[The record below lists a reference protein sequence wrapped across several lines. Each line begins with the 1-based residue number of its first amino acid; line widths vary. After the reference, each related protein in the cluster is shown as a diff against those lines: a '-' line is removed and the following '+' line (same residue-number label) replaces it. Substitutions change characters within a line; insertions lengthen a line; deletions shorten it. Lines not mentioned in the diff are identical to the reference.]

1 MMKRNALN
9 TLGFEVPILRADT
22 STSSSRTYPTK
33 TITNGS
39 ETLLLNTLPHETVT
53 VGSPNTPGG
62 PVVVDI
68 SGADPSRCLI
78 YHIYPDKSNILQL
91 QDLIVG
97 IVHGNN
103 PRNNKTS
110 PSSPVNLS
118 FPAPILPHCVS
129 CMRLRDNGWQDKYCF
144 KFVLIT
150 ADGFLHMITL
160 IQGQDILQQLNQ
172 VEQDVVL
179 SVDLRPWFQKSCAQ
193 PTCLTQAGTF
203 ICIGTDHGTLLTVPM
218 KRDRFK
224 NASASSVIELH
235 CGGSMSG
242 GGGLGAMFGGLISRA
257 SHAVSSS
264 ITIPT
269 GNSTHS
275 CGKSMTKGI
284 RHLLELQ
291 LATSEDLFF
300 VCAIDESSHM
310 YLWQLDNKTMVYDA
324 ALLPEE
330 EAKLYRPAFARLAAE
345 PLDATTILL
354 LLCFEPM
361 RYGSTGVTISID
373 TNGDTVARAPV
384 SQFQARSYELIL
396 EDRGPNVYKAQ
407 VQSGTQLVAPSVHRA
422 LDVMLE
428 HVSSQCVGVWL
439 LHYDSLGARKL
450 TCIPMVFG
458 DAEAIPTETR
468 LIGDQIR
475 DALPGSRDQM
485 NVVQEVWGAM
495 KPALDKASSMIDSSL
510 SVVGEAVMDVMLGPG
525 RVCRGALATALYM
538 TLEKERVVVA
548 DGAAGISLDI
558 DADEQRRNEY
568 RQSCASADVVQ
579 LRRVIRKKVTAY
591 CQSNNINEVES
602 IECWCEL
609 AQNYA
614 GAWSDGSNAPVAL
627 IQHPPAS
634 SSANMLQAGSASTTF
649 LHAFYVARANGAVS
663 FIRQAQATELPGVNQ
678 GMVLLKIPVEWV
690 EKQQTRI
697 SQLFLPILEA
707 MNLVSEAAGGA
718 LLMRML
724 WMSAQR
730 GCNIGNVVLPAAVKA
745 LIAGNT
751 AAATSGGADRDARN
765 SSRDACLGAW
775 RGRCRLLPLKLGEL
789 MAEIDSA
796 NNNGNLAQAIQIAL
810 DVLTFEL
817 RVPSKRQPACHPTT
831 LTAAAA
837 IETMACQITECQLQ
851 VVTQLLLLSKYVLW
865 SGHLGTRNHTTAVC
879 NNNSGGAGQQQ
890 QQQQLWTL
898 SNEVRKEM
906 AYVMIPKTINVFI
919 AVASAQWACVRPL
932 DSIAM
937 ASLSLKQRINF
948 NTTITGS
955 GGGVMNA
962 AGAALGRI
970 DPSRLVVHSST
981 SEIHN
986 GGEDAAIKR
995 ARLGGGGGGGGLSSS
1010 STATVIQQDLYT
1022 LSLLFFGPS
1031 PPSSLQQQQQQGEG
1045 QQQLPPSAREYHV
1058 DSDGCLLI
1066 HSIRNLSDVESAAI
1080 VFTQRLVGM
1089 TRALSLDLRSEE
1101 QPLSYSQPVSL
1112 AALPLA
1118 GQLLQHQVA
1127 PSLRSLINSY
1137 PPSNHPT
1144 GPTTTASD
1152 LSLYDAD
1159 ADGGVSGLS
1168 RLVALGKDSMMTE
1181 DLHLL
1186 FFDACV
1192 ELHRAVQKSRSSFG
1206 AAGGKKKKKKDIGKS
1221 TGDLLDNSM
1230 AKFFHVANIY
1240 GSADQKDI
1248 AFLVRMLQK
1257 LATTTTSAAASD
1269 GVSSGVGGTISLPST
1284 PRNVGE
1290 LLQQTVLFYYE
1301 TLTRVYRHIG
1311 APRHAIKCAF
1321 AALQSANSIIAD
1333 PNNCKH
1339 YCSQLWRA
1347 VFSASLACHDYEQA
1361 YVAMQAVTVPELKV
1375 DCLQRLVNILC
1386 SAPTSKT
1393 KVIMLTDG
1401 DGDGKKEQGSDSRLE
1416 LLVRLPYAESILVNR
1431 EGRQMWVPL
1440 IEEVT
1445 HMLWRRAETLDVKA
1459 HPQPCKVL
1467 FAFFTARGDHQS
1479 AARAMLTYARRLM
1492 AELATNNTTAA
1503 AGGIFATAPIGS
1515 KKRGGTTFN
1524 NANKTAAIAAA
1535 YLDTLR
1541 AVHAALTVAAASLSL
1556 VDPSRAWLEDPYFN
1570 FPTTIDHTIMSGS
1583 TTMMM
1588 MDGAVVTVEDL
1599 NKEVAVA
1606 KARCTV
1612 ADTLSE
1618 REQQQGTTAA
1628 VVSMISSLDTP
1639 EDIFQ
1644 HLLSLNL
1651 HDEAV
1656 SLAVAVFEGTR
1667 QVRAC
1672 ERSVSSLAT
1681 HCVRLQQQQQQQA
1694 ASLTADGYSDKD
1706 NGDGGDNDTMMA
1718 VEYSDGRMRTVS
1730 PPPTS
1735 YLSASSSMHVDRN
1748 RGGAS
1753 SPSFT
1758 PSAIPPPPPQYH
1770 HHRKSFDTDRQ
1781 TTTAAK
1787 VVVTPAQ
1794 ARRAWQ
1800 LLRRHIERLES
1811 LSSSFIRLR
1820 LIAIESILATEPS
1833 FGIFQWLLAP
1843 FISRGTTRTTDTGT
1857 APTTTKAMMMADVG
1871 GLVRVLMRFGRLEEA
1886 ADIVIRHLE
1895 DVLVRSVPSITMKHT
1910 AAIYYPHRLLE
1921 QLMRELEEEER
1932 RGGGDGGASESQ
1944 RYAAERLRKL
1954 VEEER
1959 EAAMRQTDVISRVYG

>member
-1 MMKRNALN
+1 
-9 TLGFEVPILRADT
+9 
-22 STSSSRTYPTK
+22 
-33 TITNGS
+33 
-39 ETLLLNTLPHETVT
+39 
-53 VGSPNTPGG
+53 
-62 PVVVDI
+62 
-68 SGADPSRCLI
+68 
-78 YHIYPDKSNILQL
+78 
-91 QDLIVG
+91 
-97 IVHGNN
+97 
-103 PRNNKTS
+103 
-110 PSSPVNLS
+110 
-118 FPAPILPHCVS
+118 
-129 CMRLRDNGWQDKYCF
+129 MRLRDNGWQDKYCF

-160 IQGQDILQQLNQ
+160 IQGQDILQQLKNSNN
-172 VEQDVVL
+172 EQDVVL
-179 SVDLRPWFQKSCAQ
+179 SVDLRPFFQKSGAQ

-203 ICIGTDHGTLLTVPM
+203 ICIGTEHGTLLTVPM
-218 KRDRFK
+218 KRDKFK
-224 NASASSVIELH
+224 NASASSVVELD
-235 CGGSMSG
+235 CGGG
-242 GGGLGAMFGGLISRA
+242 IGCGLGAMFGGLLSRA

-269 GNSTHS
+269 GGSSNS
-275 CGKSMTKGI
+275 GGRSMTKGI
-284 RHLLELQ
+284 RHVLELQ

-345 PLDATTILL
+345 PLDATTTLL
-354 LLCFEPM
+354 LLCFEPR
-361 RYGSTGVTISID
+361 RYGTTGVNIIINNS
-373 TNGDTVARAPV
+373 GDTVARAQV

-407 VQSGTQLVAPSVHRA
+407 IQSGTQLVAPSVHRA

-458 DAEAIPTETR
+458 DAEAIPTDTR
-468 LIGDQIR
+468 LLGDQIR
-475 DALPGSRDQM
+475 DALPVSREQM
-485 NVVQEVWGAM
+485 NVVQEVWSAM

-538 TLEKERVVVA
+538 TLEKDRVVVT
-548 DGAAGISLDI
+548 DGGAGISLDM
-558 DADEQRRNEY
+558 DADERRRNEY

-591 CQSNNINEVES
+591 CQTNNINEVDS

-634 SSANMLQAGSASTTF
+634 SSANILQAGSAQTTF

-690 EKQQTRI
+690 DKQQTRI

-724 WMSAQR
+724 WMCAQR

-751 AAATSGGADRDARN
+751 AAATSGGADRDAR
-765 SSRDACLGAW
+765 SSGRDACLGAW

-789 MAEIDSA
+789 MVEIDSA
-796 NNNGNLAQAIQIAL
+796 NNNGNLAKAVQIAL
-810 DVLTFEL
+810 DVITFEL

-865 SGHLGTRNHTTAVC
+865 SGHLGTRNHTTTV
-879 NNNSGGAGQQQ
+879 NNSGGGQ
-890 QQQQLWTL
+890 QQQQLWML

-906 AYVMIPKTINVFI
+906 AYVMVPKTTNVFI

-932 DSIAM
+932 DSTAM

-948 NTTITGS
+948 NSTITG
-955 GGGVMNA
+955 GGGGGGGMMNA

-970 DPSRLVVHSST
+970 DPSKLVVHSST
-981 SEIHN
+981 SELHD
-986 GGEDAAIKR
+986 GSEDAAIKR

-1010 STATVIQQDLYT
+1010 STATVIQQDLYA

-1031 PPSSLQQQQQQGEG
+1031 PPSSLQQQQQGEG

-1058 DSDGCLLI
+1058 DNDGCLLL
-1066 HSIRNLSDVESAAI
+1066 HSIRNLSDIESAAT

-1127 PSLRSLINSY
+1127 PSLYSLITSS

-1144 GPTTTASD
+1144 GPASD
-1152 LSLYDAD
+1152 LSIYDAD

-1192 ELHRAVQKSRSSFG
+1192 ELYRAIQKGRSSG
-1206 AAGGKKKKKKDIGKS
+1206 GGSSGVAAGGKKKEKKDIGKS
-1221 TGDLLDNSM
+1221 TADLLDNSM

-1257 LATTTTSAAASD
+1257 LANTAIGTTSSGASI
-1269 GVSSGVGGTISLPST
+1269 GGGGGTVSLPST
-1284 PRNVGE
+1284 PRNAGE

-1321 AALQSANSIIAD
+1321 AALQSAKTIIAD

-1347 VFSASLACHDYEQA
+1347 VFSASLDCHDYEQA

-1386 SAPTSKT
+1386 SAPTTKT
-1393 KVIMLTDG
+1393 KVVMLIDEDG
-1401 DGDGKKEQGSDSRLE
+1401 GKEQDNNNNNNSSRLE

-1445 HMLWRRAETLDVKA
+1445 HMSWRRAETLDVKA

-1479 AARAMLTYARRLM
+1479 AARAMFTYARRLM
-1492 AELATNNTTAA
+1492 AELGTNTTAA
-1503 AGGIFATAPIGS
+1503 TGGIFATAPIGS
-1515 KKRGGTTFN
+1515 KKRGGTTSN
-1524 NANKTAAIAAA
+1524 NANKAAAIAAA

-1556 VDPSRAWLEDPYFN
+1556 VNPSQAWLEDPYFN
-1570 FPTTIDHTIMSGS
+1570 FPTTINHTIMSGS
-1583 TTMMM
+1583 TTMVM
-1588 MDGAVVTVEDL
+1588 MDGVVVTVEDL

-1618 REQQQGTTAA
+1618 REQQQGTAAA

-1681 HCVRLQQQQQQQA
+1681 HCVRLQQQQQQA
-1694 ASLTADGYSDKD
+1694 ASITSDEYGEKD

-1718 VEYSDGRMRTVS
+1718 IEYSDGRMRTVS

-1735 YLSASSSMHVDRN
+1735 YLSASSSLHVGRN

-1753 SPSFT
+1753 SPSFI

-1770 HHRKSFDTDRQ
+1770 HHRKSFDTDRK
-1781 TTTAAK
+1781 TTIAAK

-1800 LLRRHIERLES
+1800 LLRQHIERLES

-1843 FISRGTTRTTDTGT
+1843 FLSRGTTSTTGT
-1857 APTTTKAMMMADVG
+1857 GTSTGTGTTPTKAMMMADVA
-1871 GLVRVLMRFGRLEEA
+1871 GLVRILMRFGRLEEA

-1895 DVLVRSVPSITMKHT
+1895 DVLVRSV
-1910 AAIYYPHRLLE
+1910 
-1921 QLMRELEEEER
+1921 
-1932 RGGGDGGASESQ
+1932 
-1944 RYAAERLRKL
+1944 
-1954 VEEER
+1954 
-1959 EAAMRQTDVISRVYG
+1959 